1 MSFSLPSSLDTID
14 LFGFYLPAPL
24 IWAAFAVLPCVLLCW
39 GLRRLGFYRLNR
51 YHVSF
56 SRQLANS
63 FRGDSFAVCIIGRS
77 IS

>member
-39 GLRRLGFYRLNR
+39 GLRRLGFYRLVWHR
-51 YHVSF
+51 ALFDMALYVIILGSAI
-56 SRQLANS
+56 LAK
-63 FRGDSFAVCIIGRS
+63 GGGWQP
-77 IS
+77 